1 MLNLIVSVIVVALVV
16 GLFLW
21 ALANLPFIPA
31 PMAQIIR
38 VFIIVVACLW
48 LISILFGSFGGPSFG
63 WNHPIVRINQ

>member
-1 MLNLIVSVIVVALVV
+1 MIHLLILVIVVGLVV

-38 VFIIVVACLW
+38 VVIIVVACLW
-48 LISILFGSFGGPSFG
+48 LIDILFGAFGGTGLGFSHL
-63 WNHPIVRINQ
+63 NLH

>member
-16 GLFLW
+16 GLMLW

-38 VFIIVVACLW
+38 VFIVVIACLW
-48 LISILFGSFGGPSFG
+48 LISILFGVVGGPSFG
-63 WNHPIVRINQ
+63 WNHPIGRIN